1 MKSRNLTLDQ
11 SRALVS
17 GVYKRIFDG
26 AWDEAGCNFTASKTL
41 VCPEHMEDPFS
52 QVEID
57 TTLSG
62 FGSRDVEILQD
73 LYLTLAYGPKL
84 SYFEGDAKF
93 AMRKLDLQTPGIENI
108 IFGEPALLIALY
120 PD

>member
-1 MKSRNLTLDQ
+1 MKRRNLTLDQ
-11 SRALVS
+11 SKALVS

-62 FGSRDVEILQD
+62 FGPRDVEILQD